1 MQRVCLNDYML
12 NQLWR
17 MRGDEEIQEDK
28 YGISPSVC
36 VCGEGWC
43 VGLSAIYPWILNPGV
58 NGAGELSRGQC

>member
-17 MRGDEEIQEDK
+17 MRGDEDFQEDQ

-36 VCGEGWC
+36 VWGEGWC
-43 VGLSAIYPWILNPGV
+43 VGLHAIHPWILNPGV
-58 NGAGELSRGQC
+58 NDAGELSSGQC